1 MTTTGNGMAGV
12 YVRARPFPDI
22 GYPHRKGWFNTKTNF
37 SDQSSTA
44 AMYEAPSGTNTS
56 AVSFAQRKW
65 SAGNAALRS
74 VTADLDLTTPAY
86 MLSGSNVVSDSLVG
100 LDYHNPPLKLY
111 EHLFA
116 MNNINDQAGT
126 GQSYVRTL
134 AFNHKLHI
142 TNFHRFPL
150 KIYYSVYPSGYVP
163 QNLNQTTP
171 VHDLTNS
178 AYQCITIPPVRD
190 GGDRGRSRTLN
201 LTQNLQKLF
210 VNGYEKLPF
219 QSSSVQAVDSSH
231 EETPWIKT
239 DATTTDSMYR
249 GCPPGQ
255 RTQETP
261 TTVSPDLSGPNPAL
275 FLKMYAQYDFPVW
288 LGETTTTTTGDGR
301 IDTAGF
307 TIEGDMNWLVEYV
320 CSKRDAVGHR
330 GEKAYPSQSD

>member
-1 MTTTGNGMAGV
+1 MTTTGNGMAGI
-12 YVRARPFPDI
+12 YLRPRSFPDL

-37 SDQSSTA
+37 SEVPETA
-44 AMYEAPSGTNTS
+44 SMYEAPSGVNTS
-56 AVSFAQRKW
+56 GVLFSQRRW
-65 SAGNAALRS
+65 SVGAPLARNTTDS
-74 VTADLDLTTPAY
+74 LDLTTPAY
-86 MLSGSNVVSDSLVG
+86 MLAGTTTTTDSLVG
-100 LDYHNPPLKLY
+100 LDFHNPPLKLY

-116 MNNINDQAGT
+116 MNNVNDQAGT

-134 AFNHKLHI
+134 AFKHKLHI

-150 KIYYSVYPSGYVP
+150 KIYYTVYPSGYEPDTIGQAVP
-163 QNLNQTTP
+163 TK
-171 VHDLTNS
+171 DLTNGP
-178 AYQCITIPPVRD
+178 YQCIIIPPVRD
-190 GGDRGRSRTLN
+190 GGDRGRSRTLT
-201 LTQNLQKLF
+201 LTQNLQKLY

-219 QSSSVQAVDSSH
+219 QNSNIQSADTTH

-255 RTQETP
+255 RNPETP
-261 TTVSPDLSGPNPAL
+261 SNSVPDDNGPNPAL
-275 FLKMYAQYDFPVW
+275 FLKMFAQYDFPVH

-307 TIEGDMNWLVEYV
+307 TVEGDMNWLVEYV

-330 GEKAYPSQSD
+330 GERAYPDQTA